1 MCDLIGCWSTVS
13 TLPLAVELGR
23 TCDHSLSFSMSDEAL
38 FADTSPLEEILE
50 KFFTDNDPAS
60 NWIPNQ
66 SLIELPS
73 EKEDEENTLLQSQ
86 PSFGCNE
93 SAMDSTPQS
102 LQPLQ
107 EFSQHISDDE
117 LTKLTVRDL
126 NQRLRCLPKA
136 EAQTLRRRRRS
147 LKNREYATSC
157 RQRRTVLKERLETE
171 NQWLKEQL
179 QEAKERLCSAVKD
192 RDSYKK
198 RFDRLHKAYATW
210 NEPSFVS
217 RHKQ

>member
-1 MCDLIGCWSTVS
+1 
-13 TLPLAVELGR
+13 
-23 TCDHSLSFSMSDEAL
+23 MSDESL
-38 FADTSPLEEILE
+38 FVDISPLEEILE
-50 KFFTDNDPAS
+50 KFFTDNDPPP

-73 EKEDEENTLLQSQ
+73 EKDDGENTLLQSQ
-86 PSFGCNE
+86 LSFGCNE
-93 SAMDSTPQS
+93 SAGDSTPQS
-102 LQPLQ
+102 LQHLQ
-107 EFSQHISDDE
+107 EFSQHISDDQ
-117 LTKLTVRDL
+117 LTTLTVRDL
-126 NQRLRCLPKA
+126 NQRLKCLPKA

-157 RQRRTVLKERLETE
+157 RQRRTALKERLETE

-179 QEAKERLCSAVKD
+179 REARASLCSAVKD

-198 RFDRLHKAYATW
+198 KFDRLHKAYATL
-210 NEPSFVS
+210 NEPSFVM

>member
-1 MCDLIGCWSTVS
+1 
-13 TLPLAVELGR
+13 
-23 TCDHSLSFSMSDEAL
+23 MSDEAL
-38 FADTSPLEEILE
+38 FVDISPLEEILE
-50 KFFTDNDPAS
+50 KFFTDNDPPS

-73 EKEDEENTLLQSQ
+73 EKDDEECTPLLQSQ
-86 PSFGCNE
+86 LSFGCNE
-93 SAMDSTPQS
+93 SNMDSTPQS
-102 LQPLQ
+102 LQHLQ

-117 LTKLTVRDL
+117 LTRLTVREL

-136 EAQTLRRRRRS
+136 EAQKLRRRRRS

-157 RQRRTVLKERLETE
+157 RQWRSALKERLETE

-179 QEAKERLCSAVKD
+179 REAKERLCSAVKD

-210 NEPSFVS
+210 NEHSFVM

>member
-1 MCDLIGCWSTVS
+1 
-13 TLPLAVELGR
+13 
-23 TCDHSLSFSMSDEAL
+23 MSDEAL
-38 FADTSPLEEILE
+38 FVDISPLKESLE
-50 KFFTDNDPAS
+50 KFFTDNDPPS

-66 SLIELPS
+66 NLIELPS
-73 EKEDEENTLLQSQ
+73 EKGDGENTLLQSQ
-86 PSFGCNE
+86 LRFGCNE
-93 SAMDSTPQS
+93 TAMDSTPQS

-107 EFSQHISDDE
+107 EFSQPISDDE

-136 EAQTLRRRRRS
+136 EAQTLKRRRRS

-157 RQRRTVLKERLETE
+157 RQRRTALKERLETE

-179 QEAKERLCSAVKD
+179 REARASLCSAVKD

-198 RFDRLHKAYATW
+198 KFDRLHKAYATL
-210 NEPSFVS
+210 NEPSFVL

>member
-1 MCDLIGCWSTVS
+1 
-13 TLPLAVELGR
+13 
-23 TCDHSLSFSMSDEAL
+23 MSDDEL
-38 FADTSPLEEILE
+38 FVDISPLEEILE
-50 KFFTDNDPAS
+50 KFFTDNDPPS

-66 SLIELPS
+66 SFIELPR
-73 EKEDEENTLLQSQ
+73 EKDDGKNTLLQSQ
-86 PSFGCNE
+86 LNFGCNE
-93 SAMDSTPQS
+93 SAMDSTPES
-102 LQPLQ
+102 LQSLQ

-157 RQRRTVLKERLETE
+157 RQRRSALKERLETE

-179 QEAKERLCSAVKD
+179 QQAKARLCSAVKD

-198 RFDRLHKAYATW
+198 RFDRLYKAYATW
-210 NEPSFVS
+210 NEPSFVM